1 MTLRIIPL
9 FANEDNG
16 IYGDIFNTAEEV
28 LEAHPGATVL
38 KGFGILNTE
47 TGFVVD
53 ESEDF
58 YATEAEAQED
68 MDRL

>member
-1 MTLRIIPL
+1 MALRIIQL

-16 IYGDIFNTAEEV
+16 IYGDIYSTVEEV
-28 LEAHPGATVL
+28 LEEHPGATVL
-38 KGFGILNTE
+38 QGYGILDTE

-58 YATEAEAQED
+58 YATEAEALED
-68 MDRL
+68 MKEL

>member
-1 MTLRIIPL
+1 MALKIIPL
-9 FANEDNG
+9 FANEENG
-16 IYGDIFNTAEEV
+16 IYGDIFNTAEDV

-47 TGFVVD
+47 TGFLVD

-58 YATEAEAQED
+58 YATEDEAQED
-68 MDRL
+68 MGKL

>member
-1 MTLRIIPL
+1 MALRIIPL
-9 FANEDNG
+9 YANEDNG

-38 KGFGILNTE
+38 TGFGILDTE

-58 YATEAEAQED
+58 YVTEAEAQED
-68 MDRL
+68 MEQL